1 MSLHKIPLIGGLP
14 ANQLLH
20 VLAFVILV
28 TLAIKADAQSVSPP
42 NISQGRALVDAIG
55 IENIM
60 TPPMHQQ
67 MLPFMRPL
75 QEANKA
81 REQEVFYIF
90 DTMVMPQALLA
101 YTSTPIK
108 DEIAK
113 FYAQNFS
120 SAEMEELT
128 AFFSTPLGKKYASKS
143 SFLNDG
149 LPRMSVLIM
158 GSMTVQGALRGGVAV
173 LEKRGMV
180 IPKPAS
186 P

>member
-1 MSLHKIPLIGGLP
+1 MCLHKVPLISGLP
-14 ANQLLH
+14 ASKH
-20 VLAFVILV
+20 FHTLAFGILV
-28 TLAIKADAQSVSPP
+28 ALAIKADAQSVSPP
-42 NISQGRALVDAIG
+42 NISQGRGLVDAIG

-67 MLPFMRPL
+67 MLPFMRRL
-75 QEANKA
+75 QEANKD
-81 REQEVFYIF
+81 RQQEIFDIF
-90 DTMVMPQALLA
+90 DTMVMPQAQLA

-120 SAEMEELT
+120 AAEMEELT

-149 LPRMSVLIM
+149 LPRISVLIM
-158 GSMTVQGALRGGVAV
+158 GSTTVQGALRGGVAV
-173 LEKRGMV
+173 IEKRGMV
-180 IPKPAS
+180 IPKPVS

>member
-1 MSLHKIPLIGGLP
+1 MSLHRVPLIGGLA
-14 ANQLLH
+14 ANQLLN
-20 VLAFVILV
+20 VLALVILV

-42 NISQGRALVDAIG
+42 NISQGRALLDAIG

-67 MLPFMRPL
+67 MLQFMRPL

-81 REQEVFYIF
+81 RQQEVFEIF
-90 DTMVMPQALLA
+90 DKVVMPQALLA
-101 YTSTPIK
+101 YTSGPIK

-120 SAEMEELT
+120 VAEMEELT

-143 SFLNDG
+143 SFLSDG
-149 LPRMSVLIM
+149 IPRMSVLLL
-158 GSMTVQGALRGGVAV
+158 GSTTVQGALRGGLAV
-173 LEKRGMV
+173 IEQRGMV
-180 IPKPAS
+180 IPKPAN

>member
-1 MSLHKIPLIGGLP
+1 MCLHKVPLISGFP
-14 ANQLLH
+14 ASKLFH
-20 VLAFVILV
+20 TLAFGILV
-28 TLAIKADAQSVSPP
+28 ALAIKAAAQSVSPP
-42 NISQGRALVDAIG
+42 NISQGRGLVDAIG

-67 MLPFMRPL
+67 MLPFMRRL
-75 QEANKA
+75 HEANKD
-81 REQEVFYIF
+81 RQQEIFDIF
-90 DTMVMPQALLA
+90 DTMVMPQAQLA

-120 SAEMEELT
+120 AAEMEELT

-149 LPRMSVLIM
+149 LPRISVLIM
-158 GSMTVQGALRGGVAV
+158 GSTTVQSALRGGVAV
-173 LEKRGMV
+173 IEKRGMV
-180 IPKPAS
+180 IPKPVS